1 MVLSTTFWK
10 FCLSRSSRFWPRRR
24 RLRLRNLPPQT
35 TLRFFPRHE
44 FWCLCAW
51 MAPGFCRLLTKR
63 ERTSQ
68 HGSFRQNWRR
78 VPRMSLLFCSLFSLV
93 GPNHFCSSSCAATYS
108 NAHKTKGTRRSK
120 LEVWL
125 EAQLPLKYPDL
136 VFHFNRKDAIDG
148 ELDIYIPSINL
159 AFELNG
165 IFHYEPIYGKDK
177 LNQIRNNDTRKFQAC
192 IEKGIELCIIDTSK
206 QTYFKEQTARKYL
219 DIVTNIID
227 IKIGWC
233 PISL

>member
-1 MVLSTTFWK
+1 MTNLLITQD
-10 FCLSRSSRFWPRRR
+10 LYDEARSSDLIKLKCVYCDCHFERMKRGIERYGGR
-24 RLRLRNLPPQT
+24 YCSCECSDKSRIKRQQVKCLQCST
-35 TLRFFPRHE
+35 E
-44 FWCLCAW
+44 FSKQL
-51 MAPGFCRLLTKR
+51 
-63 ERTSQ
+63 SQ
-68 HGSFRQNWRR
+68 VKKS
-78 VPRMSLLFCSLFSLV
+78 
-93 GPNHFCSSSCAATYS
+93 PNHFCSSSCAATYS

-206 QTYFKEQTARKYL
+206 QNYFKEQTARKYL

-227 IKIGWC
+227 IKIG
-233 PISL
+233 